1 MQKPNIYFQLVQV
14 HVDIK
19 NSPIGNNC
27 LSLETG
33 PGIVLEV
40 NNRDAKG
47 ASWSAHLIGCFVPFL
62 FINIEF
68 KD

>member
-1 MQKPNIYFQLVQV
+1 MQKPNVYFQLVQV

-40 NNRDAKG
+40 NNRDAKSE
-47 ASWSAHLIGCFVPFL
+47 SWSAHVIGLIVPFP
-62 FINIEF
+62 FVNIEF
-68 KD
+68 QD